1 MASYNYMLYNKNVS
15 NKNVRTILCKSWV
28 DSMQSKER
36 EVQNLISELEILMY
50 HFNDLEEYK
59 VQALENV
66 LLEQGHEEL
75 RNVSISLAE
84 CHVIDC
90 IERNEMFNTTAI
102 AKKLNITKGG
112 ISKITTKLIKKN
124 MIEAYRL
131 TNNQKEIY
139 YRLKPLG
146 RKVFKLHE
154 SLHKKAEEVFK
165 NIFRA
170 YSQDEL
176 EFVSRFLADTTSVIR
191 TTIGSKH
198 VLNNCQ
204 SDIREKK

>member
-1 MASYNYMLYNKNVS
+1 MFLTKND
-15 NKNVRTILCKSWV
+15 IWKSWV
-28 DSMQSKER
+28 DSMQSRER
-36 EVQNLISELEILMY
+36 RVQNLINQLEVLMY
-50 HFNDLEEYK
+50 HYNDHEEYQQ
-59 VQALENV
+59 QALENF
-66 LLEQGHEEL
+66 LMEQGNEEL

-102 AKKLNITKGG
+102 AQKLNITKGG
-112 ISKITTKLIKKN
+112 ISKITTRLIKKN

-146 RKVFKLHE
+146 RKVFEFHE
-154 SLHKKAEEVFK
+154 TLHKDAAEVFK
-165 NIFRA
+165 NFFRA

-176 EFVSRFLADTTSVIR
+176 EFASRFLADITEAIR
-191 TTIGSKH
+191 TPIGAQSA
-198 VLNNCQ
+198 VLDNCQ
-204 SDIREKK
+204 SDVIEKK

>member
-1 MASYNYMLYNKNVS
+1 MATYYYMLYNKNIS
-15 NKNVRTILCKSWV
+15 NKNDIKSWV
-28 DSMQSKER
+28 DCMQNKER
-36 EVQNLISELEILMY
+36 RVQNLIREFTALTY
-50 HFNDLEEYK
+50 HLNDLEEYK
-59 VQALENV
+59 QQALENV

-75 RNVSISLAE
+75 RNVSVSLAE

-146 RKVFKLHE
+146 RKVFEIHE
-154 SLHKKAEEVFK
+154 TLHKEAEEAFRK
-165 NIFRA
+165 IFSE
-170 YSQDEL
+170 YSQSEL
-176 EFVSRFLADTTSVIR
+176 AFASKFLADITAGIR
-191 TTIGSKH
+191 TTSNSK
-198 VLNNCQ
+198 
-204 SDIREKK
+204 KG

>member
-1 MASYNYMLYNKNVS
+1 VLNFGNNPAGEPCQS
-15 NKNVRTILCKSWV
+15 
-28 DSMQSKER
+28 DSMQNR
-36 EVQNLISELEILMY
+36 EKKIQNLISELEVLTY
-50 HFNDLEEYK
+50 QLNDLEEYEK
-59 VQALENV
+59 QSLENV

-75 RNVSISLAE
+75 RNVSISLME

-90 IERNEMFNTTAI
+90 IERNAMSNTTAI

-146 RKVFKLHE
+146 RKVFELHE
-154 SLHKKAEEVFK
+154 ILHKEAKEVLNNF
-165 NIFRA
+165 FSV

-176 EFVSRFLADTTSVIR
+176 EFASRFLADVNVAIR
-191 TTIGSKH
+191 TTTGAKPD

-204 SDIREKK
+204 SDIREEK